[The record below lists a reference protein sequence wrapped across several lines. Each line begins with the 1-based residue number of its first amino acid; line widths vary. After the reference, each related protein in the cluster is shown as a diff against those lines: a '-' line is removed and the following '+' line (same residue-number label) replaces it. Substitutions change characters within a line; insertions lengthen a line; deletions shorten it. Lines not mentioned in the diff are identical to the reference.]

1 MVTQKK
7 KRLKK
12 YDTQD
17 NEDNPGSAIIYSL
30 SGASA
35 HLAITAIDY
44 SFDDSFCTTDYTSGP
59 VSNPV
64 SRVAVSFYSPLGY

>member
-1 MVTQKK
+1 MPNTK
-7 KRLKK
+7 
-12 YDTQD
+12 D
-17 NEDNPGSAIIYSL
+17 NEDKPGSAIIYSL

-44 SFDDSFCTTDYTSGP
+44 TFDDSFCTSDYTSGP
-59 VSNPV
+59 VSDPD